1 MREIPCDFI
10 TIQQSLQQNYIIF
23 QYCYQQK
30 QGKVPAMFDY
40 IPFRLKCGKLTKKI
54 GQMTETQ
61 QVIQKFNL
69 NLCYHNNNSWH
80 FLHFLQCSLG

>member
-30 QGKVPAMFDY
+30 QGKVPA
-40 IPFRLKCGKLTKKI
+40 LTKKI

-61 QVIQKFNL
+61 QVIQKSNL